1 MLLASVHI
9 DFLPMEIQIW
19 ACGQFPHK
27 ESGELSISII
37 LKGGYYYLNVKL
49 MNVWLMNN
57 AIR

>member
-1 MLLASVHI
+1 MLLVSVHI
-9 DFLPMEIQIW
+9 DFLLIEIQIW
-19 ACGQFPHK
+19 ACGQFPQE

-49 MNVWLMNN
+49 INVWLMNN